1 MKKTT
6 WVTIGLSFCVVVL
19 AAVLGIVLMQK
30 EAETITVNEPDF
42 YKRFE
47 IFSEPLLERRSFRI
61 AGPYKTKSYY
71 YTPYYQ
77 KFAYPEWLRKP
88 EKEADFFG
96 ERIPGFPG
104 KVIRLKTGEEI
115 RLQRKY

>member
-6 WVTIGLSFCVVVL
+6 WVIIGLSVCVVVL
-19 AAVLGIVLMQK
+19 ATALGIVLMQK

-61 AGPYKTKSYY
+61 AGPYQTKSYY
-71 YTPYYQ
+71 YTPYYV
-77 KFAYPEWLRKP
+77 KFADPEWLRES
-88 EKEADFFG
+88 EKKVNFLG

-104 KVIRLKTGEEI
+104 KVMLLK
-115 RLQRKY
+115 RKY